1 MENNS
6 IEVAQK
12 QPQVRNYCFELA
24 VNELQEVLVK
34 HNIYLAQ
41 FDQVISQ
48 LHAKIMRESK
58 IQKEKLLV

>member
-1 MENNS
+1 MGNNN

-41 FDQVISQ
+41 FD
-48 LHAKIMRESK
+48 
-58 IQKEKLLV
+58 

>member
-1 MENNS
+1 MGNNN

-41 FDQVISQ
+41 FDQVIAQ

-58 IQKEKLLV
+58 IQKEKLLI